1 MIRFRAACVFARAG
15 FASPWDIPLRCFYVI
30 AAIALSSPAFIFAKE
45 KTATE
50 SVVIVATG
58 RAEIQRG
65 DVDAA
70 REAAKQAALVAAVE
84 QGIGYY
90 VTSHTQT
97 ENYAVIHSRIVADAG
112 GLAVIRNT
120 VAETRE
126 GEILKLTL
134 EVAVSPMPL
143 MHLIRQNGMLRSW
156 RVMIVIPEIHL
167 RSPAPDPAGE
177 TEFIRQFAEA
187 GFKTIDPE
195 VYASLRRNDKT
206 ITTSLAAAKKIAL
219 KAGAD
224 IIILGEAFS
233 ERAADASGGLASGMV
248 GCNARIEA
256 KAILV
261 DTGEIIH
268 ADGVNSR
275 VPTLHTSEVLAGK
288 KAIQSAAVELAEKF
302 VAKLVLRLASLK
314 RPATLFVSGVP
325 DAATARAF
333 EKAAAKLPQ
342 TRRVRRE
349 DFSQDMLVLEA
360 DIAGDD
366 IARVAE
372 QAEKIQLPG
381 FRVKLTATSRHLMRF
396 VLVPQ

>member
-1 MIRFRAACVFARAG
+1 MRAG
-15 FASPWDIPLRCFYVI
+15 FASPWDILPRGLFV
-30 AAIALSSPAFIFAKE
+30 AVAILLSPVQGLLAKE
-45 KTATE
+45 QVTPGH
-50 SVVIVATG
+50 VVIVATG

-70 REAAKQAALVAAVE
+70 REAARQAALVAAVE

-90 VTSHTQT
+90 VTSRTQT
-97 ENYAVIHSRIVADAG
+97 ENYAVIHNRIVADAG
-112 GLAVIRNT
+112 GLAVIRNILG
-120 VAETRE
+120 ETRE
-126 GEILKLTL
+126 GDTLKVTL

-143 MHLIRQNGMLRSW
+143 LNLIRQNGMLRSW
-156 RVMIVIPEIHL
+156 RVMVVIPEVHL

-177 TEFIRQFAEA
+177 TEFIRQFTEA
-187 GFKTIDPE
+187 GFKTIDPDA
-195 VYASLRRNDKT
+195 YASLRRNEKT
-206 ITTSLAAAKKIAL
+206 IATAIPAARKLAL

-224 IIILGEAFS
+224 IVILGEAFS

-256 KAILV
+256 KAILA

-275 VPTLHTSEVLAGK
+275 VPSLHTSEVLAGK
-288 KAIQSAAVELAEKF
+288 KAIQTAAAELAEKF

-342 TRRVRRE
+342 VRKVRRE
-349 DFSQDMLVLEA
+349 DFSQDMLVVEA
-360 DIAGDD
+360 DIAADD
-366 IARVAE
+366 IARVADA
-372 QAEKIQLPG
+372 AEKLQVPG